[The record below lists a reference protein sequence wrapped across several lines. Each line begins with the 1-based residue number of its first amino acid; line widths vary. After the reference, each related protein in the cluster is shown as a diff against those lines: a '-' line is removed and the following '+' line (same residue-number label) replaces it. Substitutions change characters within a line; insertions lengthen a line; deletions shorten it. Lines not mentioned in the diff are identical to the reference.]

1 MAGLRTGTLGAL
13 DGAGAGAGDG
23 DDAGAGDGDGDDAGA
38 GDGDDAG
45 AGDADGD
52 IPACMLATHA
62 WYSARVR
69 QSLSMKLG
77 RCPLRRSHSRASSSA
92 AHRSTSERPPRV
104 AAPTTTLQSH
114 GHPFRWA
121 HLSRGRCPAHAAACP
136 TSSFQGAPSSRSCC
150 SRPSSPYLMREAIRC
165 HQRQSQKDP
174 SASIASVSS
183 R

>member
-1 MAGLRTGTLGAL
+1 
-13 DGAGAGAGDG
+13 
-23 DDAGAGDGDGDDAGA
+23 
-38 GDGDDAG
+38 
-45 AGDADGD
+45 
-52 IPACMLATHA
+52 MLATHA

-92 AHRSTSERPPRV
+92 AHRSTSGRPPRV

-136 TSSFQGAPSSRSCC
+136 TSSFQGAPSRRSCC

-165 HQRQSQKDP
+165 HQMPSEAIRAVSQPSSPYLMREAIRFNQRQSEAIRAVSRP
-174 SASIASVSS
+174 SSPYLAASPHG